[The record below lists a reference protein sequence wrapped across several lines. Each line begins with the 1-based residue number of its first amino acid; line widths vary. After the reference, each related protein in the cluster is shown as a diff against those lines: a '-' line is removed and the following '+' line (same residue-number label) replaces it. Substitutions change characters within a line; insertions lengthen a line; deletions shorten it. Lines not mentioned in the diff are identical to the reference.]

1 MSFDATS
8 FPFLRLRF
16 GALRVPAQ
24 AFVLSFGLFVF
35 APTGAAAQDAPQSE
49 DAIGEQAAPAAPS
62 LEDTELPN
70 PTSEGMD
77 LGIPEEVEA
86 EGSETAPA
94 SWDVSSPCENV
105 QHPYEA
111 DLCLQRRMAEAAE
124 ETAQAAERGLRLSR
138 LLMLIGLAATLL
150 LLLVFVSL
158 LMAAFAARRAARA
171 ASSPRS
177 EGAQDHGKNENEVRA
192 YVDVDSLEFIETP
205 ESDGIV
211 KVKLNFRNSGQ
222 TPALK
227 LRSIAEVGIRDISDE
242 DLLPVMPLPELSSFD
257 PARPRLG
264 RDATATEIVS
274 CESPPKLADRV
285 TNGDATI
292 LVWGVVEY
300 TDVFDGKRKTTFQY
314 LCNDET
320 LDTGQ
325 IFKPM
330 VRGDEDG

>member
-8 FPFLRLRF
+8 FLFLRLPF
-16 GALRVPAQ
+16 GALRVLAQ
-24 AFVLSFGLFVF
+24 VLVLSFGLFVW
-35 APTGAAAQDAPQSE
+35 APIYAAAQDAPQSE
-49 DAIGEQAAPAAPS
+49 DAIGEQTAPEAPS
-62 LEDTELPN
+62 LEDTEFPD
-70 PTSEGMD
+70 PTSEETDSRM
-77 LGIPEEVEA
+77 PEEVEA

-94 SWDVSSPCENV
+94 SWDVSNPCENV

-111 DLCLQRRMAEAAE
+111 DLCQQWRTAEAAE
-124 ETAQAAERGLRLSR
+124 ETARATMRSLRLSR
-138 LLMLIGLAATLL
+138 LLMLIGLAATALL
-150 LLLVFVSL
+150 LLMFVPL

-171 ASSPRS
+171 ASAPRS
-177 EGAQDHGKNENEVRA
+177 EGAQGHGDNENEVRA

-211 KVKLNFRNSGQ
+211 KVKLTVRNSGQ

-227 LRSIAEVGIRDISDE
+227 LRSATEVGIRDISDE

-257 PARPRLG
+257 SARPRLG

-292 LVWGVVEY
+292 LVWGLVEY
-300 TDVFDGKRKTTFQY
+300 TDVFDRKRKTTFQY